1 MPASSDSDNM
11 IETSSRSSSLP
22 AARLSDGRINIL
34 LVDDEPKNL
43 TVLETILDDPE
54 YRLVCAGSADQ
65 ALLALVSEE
74 FALLILDIQMPGM
87 TGFELAQMIK
97 KRKKTAG
104 IPIIFLTAYYSD
116 AEHVLEGYGS
126 GAVDYLHK
134 PVNPAILRSKVAIFA
149 ALHRTTREAE
159 RANLT
164 LLSEVAERRRIEA
177 QLLQLNNEL
186 EDRVQQRT
194 SELMIANSK
203 MRENEELLRLAQE
216 AGQVGIWS
224 WDLRTGTG
232 HWTRAAWDIYDPNAV
247 TSDVTFAQWL
257 AYLHPDDTAKAIRAI
272 DEAKVTGRYWD
283 ELRVGVNVS
292 QTKWIELVGAVEYDR
307 GEPIRMRGTVRD
319 LTYRKVLELELKEAH
334 RRKDEFLATLAH
346 ELRNPLSAI
355 SNSLQVLK
363 ASSLAAAPDEQVTG
377 IMERQIHQLVRL
389 VDDLMD
395 VSRVIRGKIE
405 LRKENVDLATIVA
418 GGVETTQPLIAEKGH
433 TLDISLPAESLIVNA
448 DPVRL
453 MQVIGN
459 LVANA
464 AKYTEMN
471 GHIRLFAEREG
482 NEIVL
487 HIKDTG
493 IGISSEMLSRVFDLF
508 VQVDQAVEHSQGG
521 LGIGLTLVRNL
532 VEMHDG
538 LVTARS
544 EGLGKGSEF
553 LIRLP
558 VAADQK
564 NRVSAVSAKPVS
576 SAHESCHRL
585 LVVDDNKDAAVTLA
599 MLLRLKGHEVQIAH
613 SGPSAL
619 ELATT
624 FLPEVVFLDLG
635 MPGMGGLEV
644 AARVRKI
651 QGLEDSVLVALT
663 GWGQE
668 EDRRRTAEAGF
679 DHHFVKPAE
688 LDLLESLLAG
698 LDQA

>member
-1 MPASSDSDNM
+1 MSVSSDSDNM
-11 IETSSRSSSLP
+11 IETSGRRISAP

-34 LVDDEPKNL
+34 LVDDEAKNL
-43 TVLETILDDPE
+43 TVLETILNDPG
-54 YRLVCAGSADQ
+54 YRLVCTGSADQ

-97 KRKKTAG
+97 KRRKTAG
-104 IPIIFLTAYYSD
+104 VPIIFLTAHYSD
-116 AEHVLEGYGS
+116 SEHVLEGYGS

-134 PVNPAILRSKVAIFA
+134 PVNPAILRSKVAVFA
-149 ALHRTTREAE
+149 ALHRSTREAE

-177 QLLQLNNEL
+177 QLLQLNDEL
-186 EDRVQQRT
+186 EDRVKQRT
-194 SELMIANSK
+194 SELLIANAK

-232 HWTRAAWDIYDPNAV
+232 QWTRAAWNIYDPDAV
-247 TSDVTFAQWL
+247 TSDVKFAQWL
-257 AYLHPDDTAKAIRAI
+257 AYLHPDDMAKAVRAI
-272 DEAKVTGRYWD
+272 DEAKTSGRYWD
-283 ELRVGVNVS
+283 ELRVIANDA
-292 QTKWIELVGAVEYDR
+292 QTKWIELVGAVEYD
-307 GEPIRMRGTVRD
+307 GDEPIRIRGTVRD

-363 ASSLAAAPDEQVTG
+363 ASPLMAASDEQVTG

-405 LRKENVDLATIVA
+405 LRRENVELAMIVA
-418 GGVETTQPLIAEKGH
+418 ASIETAQPLITEKRH
-433 TLDISLPAESLIVNA
+433 TLDISLPAESLLVNA

-453 MQVIGN
+453 TQVIGN
-459 LVANA
+459 LLANA
-464 AKYTEMN
+464 AKYTELN
-471 GHIRLFAEREG
+471 GHIRLFAERES
-482 NEIVL
+482 NDVVL
-487 HIKDTG
+487 HIRDTG
-493 IGISSEMLSRVFDLF
+493 IGIASEMLSRIFDLF
-508 VQVDQAVEHSQGG
+508 VQVDQAAERSQGG

-532 VEMHDG
+532 VEMHNGQVIAKSDG
-538 LVTARS
+538 I
-544 EGLGKGSEF
+544 GKGSEF

-558 VAADQK
+558 VAAVHEVPANDVCSPPASPA
-564 NRVSAVSAKPVS
+564 R
-576 SAHESCHRL
+576 ESCHRL
-585 LVVDDNKDAAVTLA
+585 LVVDDNKDAAFTLA
-599 MLLRLKGHEVQIAH
+599 MLLELKGHEVRIANN
-613 SGPSAL
+613 GTSAL

-644 AARVRKI
+644 AALVRKI
-651 QGLEDSVLVALT
+651 PGLQNAVLVALT

-668 EDRRRTAEAGF
+668 GDRRRTADAGF
-679 DHHFVKPAE
+679 NHHIVKPAE
-688 LDLLESLLAG
+688 VAQLESILAG
-698 LDQA
+698 IDQA